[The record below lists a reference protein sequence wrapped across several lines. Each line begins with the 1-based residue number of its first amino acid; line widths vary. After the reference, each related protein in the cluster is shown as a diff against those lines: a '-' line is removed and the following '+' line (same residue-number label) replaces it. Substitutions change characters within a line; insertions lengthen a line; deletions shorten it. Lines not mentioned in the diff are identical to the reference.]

1 MDLLKIYED
10 VKKQKEKE
18 EKTIKEIHVEKEI
31 RKLLA
36 SIIKGEELFYTNV
49 KELCEDLKVKY
60 DSKDTFT
67 DFGTLGFGLYHYR
80 FKLNKTNI
88 TKIQKYIEEKEVEI
102 L

>member
-18 EKTIKEIHVEKEI
+18 EKTVKEIEVEKEL
-31 RKLLA
+31 RKLIA
-36 SIIKGEELFYTNV
+36 SIIRGEEHFFTNS
-49 KELCEDLKVKY
+49 KKLCEDLKVKY
-60 DSKDTFT
+60 DNRDTFT
-67 DFGTLGFGLYHYR
+67 DFGSLGFGLYHYR

>member
-1 MDLLKIYED
+1 MNLIKIYED

-18 EKTIKEIHVEKEI
+18 EKTIKNIEVEKEI
-31 RKLLA
+31 RKLIA
-36 SIIKGEELFYTNV
+36 SIIKGEELFFTNS
-49 KELCEDLKVKY
+49 KELCENLKIKY
-60 DSKDTFT
+60 DNSDTYT
-67 DFGTLGFGLYHYR
+67 NFGSLGFGLYHYR